1 MWANELARFAAVRS
15 DTRGALEAEAYAAW
29 MGANLLLEKESD
41 WEVALA
47 KFTRA
52 KWVWAVW
59 VSMGCERSGWGQGTG
74 GRLGVSEA

>member
-52 KWVWAVW
+52 KWVWAECV
-59 VSMGCERSGWGQGTG
+59 G
-74 GRLGVSEA
+74 